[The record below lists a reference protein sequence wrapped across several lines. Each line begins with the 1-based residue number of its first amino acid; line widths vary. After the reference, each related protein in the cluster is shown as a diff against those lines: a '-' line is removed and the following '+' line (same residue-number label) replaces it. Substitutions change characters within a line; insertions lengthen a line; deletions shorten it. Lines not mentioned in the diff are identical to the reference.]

1 MTMIEE
7 LKKYLNS
14 DMSID
19 NIKQYNEKTKFTF
32 HYKDLSKEK
41 CEIVNTCTPG
51 YKEQVCKQA
60 IIEVKGDYQMNKI
73 KEIENKENIEYGTI
87 DRAYRKTLKSGND
100 MLNFFDNIWDED
112 ISEICNFFKRNDI
125 NEFTISCQSANTIP
139 LLHELE
145 QKGFKITGTKM
156 INTYYESSSQI
167 PAIILKSIQ

>member
-14 DMSID
+14 DMRID

-60 IIEVKGDYQMNKI
+60 INVIMAELMMDIGKIEEAKQW
-73 KEIENKENIEYGTI
+73 
-87 DRAYRKTLKSGND
+87 
-100 MLNFFDNIWDED
+100 LNGEKW
-112 ISEICNFFKRNDI
+112 
-125 NEFTISCQSANTIP
+125 
-139 LLHELE
+139 
-145 QKGFKITGTKM
+145 
-156 INTYYESSSQI
+156 
-167 PAIILKSIQ
+167 